1 MATGEVRRNDPCPC
15 GSGKRFKD
23 CHGRLAP
30 TPALPVADKDL
41 ARTHLTRGDREA
53 AASSA
58 RRAVERDPGD
68 VEAWNLLGIS
78 LEALE
83 PHAAR
88 AAWEKAVAL
97 APREPEAHFRIGD
110 FERRRGDHV
119 AAIAAYR
126 AALATG
132 SRHPVLLNNLGLS
145 LQAQGQL
152 EEAAKCFGE
161 AVEREPTLAQG
172 HANLGDA
179 LRLQHRFAG
188 ALAAYTRALVLN
200 PRVAQLWLNL
210 GVCQHRTGAFDAARE
225 SFERAL
231 ALEPDAPDALV
242 NFAAS
247 LTAESRYAEALPLLR
262 KALQLRPQDAQAQS
276 TLLYVQQHTCDWD
289 ELEEGVARARIRL
302 GRLDS
307 PIVSPHSLLALPFT
321 PAELLSAA
329 QHWVRRQ
336 IRSPSP
342 LPPAR
347 PSLVEG
353 RLRIAYLGSDFRT
366 HALANL
372 LSEVIETHDRS
383 RFEVFGYS
391 FGPDDRSPARAR
403 FARAFDR
410 FVDIRAETSE
420 ATAQRIRDD
429 RIGVLF
435 DTGGYVLNARSEI
448 FALRPAPIQINAIG
462 FPGTLGAP
470 WYDYILGDAF
480 VTPPDQEP
488 HFAERFMLL
497 PHCYLPG
504 DGKRT
509 IDAAPTRAQCG
520 LPDAGF
526 VFCCFNASY
535 KILPDVFAIWML
547 LLAEVPGSVLWLL
560 ETNAQ
565 ATANLRR
572 EARGRGIAPERLVFA
587 PRVPLAQHLARHA
600 VADLFLDTFPCNAHT
615 TANDALFAGLPM
627 LTCSGETFAS
637 RVSGSQ
643 LMAIGL
649 KELVTDSPVAYQT
662 RALELA
668 RQPEMLVRC
677 REQVRSARE
686 TSPLFDAAGYTRAL
700 EGLLLAAWEAC
711 LRQAKNGES
720 RRDPKAAPG

>member
-1 MATGEVRRNDPCPC
+1 
-15 GSGKRFKD
+15 
-23 CHGRLAP
+23 
-30 TPALPVADKDL
+30 
-41 ARTHLTRGDREA
+41 
-53 AASSA
+53 
-58 RRAVERDPGD
+58 
-68 VEAWNLLGIS
+68 
-78 LEALE
+78 
-83 PHAAR
+83 
-88 AAWEKAVAL
+88 
-97 APREPEAHFRIGD
+97 
-110 FERRRGDHV
+110 
-119 AAIAAYR
+119 
-126 AALATG
+126 
-132 SRHPVLLNNLGLS
+132 VLLNNLGLS
-145 LQAQGQL
+145 LQAQGRL
-152 EEAAKCFGE
+152 DEAAKCLGE

-172 HANLGDA
+172 HANLGDV
-179 LRLQHRFAG
+179 LRLQHRFAD
-188 ALAAYTRALVLN
+188 ALGAYTRALELS
-200 PRVAQLWLNL
+200 PSVAQLWLNL
-210 GVCQHRTGAFDAARE
+210 GVCQHRTGALSAARE

-242 NFAAS
+242 NLAAS
-247 LTAESRYAEALPLLR
+247 LTAESQYAQALPLLR
-262 KALQLRPQDAQAQS
+262 KALQLRPEDAQAQS
-276 TLLYVQQHTCDWD
+276 TLLYVQQHTCDWN
-289 ELEEGVARARIRL
+289 ELEQGVERARVLL
-302 GRLDS
+302 GRPDA
-307 PIVSPHSLLALPFT
+307 PVVSPHGLLALPFT
-321 PAELLSAA
+321 PAELLTAA
-329 QHWVRRQ
+329 RHWVRRQ
-336 IRSPSP
+336 VGAPSP
-342 LPPAR
+342 LPPAQ

-410 FVDIRAETSE
+410 FVDIRAESSE

-480 VTPPDQEP
+480 VTPPEQQP

-509 IDAAPTRAQCG
+509 IDAAPTREQCG

-535 KILPDVFAIWML
+535 KILPDMFATWMR
-547 LLAEVPGSVLWLL
+547 LLAELPGSVLWLL

-565 ATANLRR
+565 ASANLRG
-572 EARGRGIAPERLVFA
+572 EAHARGIVPERLVFA
-587 PRVPLAQHLARHA
+587 PRVPVAQHLARHA

-615 TANDALFAGLPM
+615 TANDALFAGLPVV
-627 LTCSGETFAS
+627 TCSGETFAS

-643 LMAIGL
+643 LMAMGL
-649 KELVTDSPVAYQT
+649 PELVTHSQAAYQAL
-662 RALELA
+662 ALELA
-668 RQPEMLVRC
+668 RQPERLARC
-677 REQVRSARE
+677 RERVRSGRE
-686 TSPLFDAAGYTRAL
+686 TSPLFDAGGYTRAL
-700 EGLLLAAWEAC
+700 EGLLFAAWEA
-711 LRQAKNGES
+711 RVREANDGES
-720 RRDPKAAPG
+720 PADRKAAPG